1 MADLI
6 NVSDLEIRAQQL
18 QALNVH
24 IVCVH
29 TAYDVQRGHADPMA
43 HVQSVRKATTCR
55 LAVAG
60 GLRLENIDQAIQGG
74 ADILVFGG
82 GVAMHSTPGR
92 IAQEIMTRIGRIS
105 S

>member
-6 NVSDLEIRAQQL
+6 NVSDLEGRAREL

-29 TAYDVQRGHADPMA
+29 TAHDALGSHTEPMA
-43 HVQSVRKATTCR
+43 NVQSVRKATACC

-60 GLRLENIDQAIQGG
+60 GLQLENVDQAIHSG
-74 ADILVFGG
+74 ANILVFGSS
-82 GVAMHSTPGR
+82 VAMHSAPGQ
-92 IAQEIMTRIGRIS
+92 IAQEIMTRIRRVAS
-105 S
+105 